1 MFKDLFS
8 LVRREQVS
16 LFIGA
21 GFSKEAC
28 APSVYD
34 LKKAILDE
42 IHDTEKRESHKEDS
56 LADLSNFFVNE
67 VHLGSRNRLI
77 RILHDAFD
85 FKPKCMDDHKLL
97 AKIPHFRRI
106 FTTNYDTLLEN
117 SYEQN
122 EVQVVRNDADCAY
135 INKLFTVFKIH
146 GDFTDPDSVVIT
158 ADDYEKFFSANKNPI
173 MRDLVKAEF
182 ATKNILFIGYSL
194 EDDNILDIIR
204 NVSEA
209 QKSNQNEMFLI
220 APGISQ
226 AKQEELKKLKV
237 HYFDTIANAFLK
249 QLVDELRE
257 HISEDF
263 RNKHISGE
271 TYTRF
276 LNPYHVLP
284 IVKTPVSGNNII
296 KKVES
301 TTEKPLQRQI
311 QMSVNAEIGEKLKNL
326 DFEKDGEIISNKF
339 FQKRP
344 CFRITD
350 NDLQKCR
357 YLVNGVVLTNDIKE
371 VIVSPIETKI
381 ELNFLIPSRNFFE
394 MVAAKVYRL
403 NDKAVRLDVDCD
415 IYIMRIEIRTMTE
428 DIITITFNFDFKKTY
443 KNNNDA
449 KKWIEIPCALFA
461 NENFFIQELSKRPL
475 NLTSSS
481 QSIKDNNFEC
491 FKQYYNDIERIEYAL
506 GKKFK
511 VYNECTEQNC
521 RIATY
526 ICSYLYR
533 EPLNIRCDSKD
544 GLNFS
549 TKIEEGG
556 GELIETFKL
565 NERISIIITEDK
577 ALNYELNDCIFNIP
591 FEYKILNSC
600 QITNIQ
606 KERNEQTYI
615 YFHYDQPT
623 YLLLFSS
630 KSVLEEFPDIKPL
643 DEIIKRIDYDN

>member
-8 LVRREQVS
+8 LVRSEQVS

-34 LKKAILDE
+34 LKKAILE
-42 IHDTEKRESHKEDS
+42 EVHDTEKKESHKNDS

-77 RILHDAFD
+77 RILHEAFD

-97 AKIPHFRRI
+97 AKIPHFKRI

-158 ADDYEKFFSANKNPI
+158 ADDYRQFFSTNKNPI
-173 MRDLVKAEF
+173 MWDLVKTEF

-220 APGISQ
+220 APGLSQ
-226 AKQEELKKLKV
+226 TKQEELKKLKI

-263 RNKHISGE
+263 KNKHITGE

-276 LNPYHVLP
+276 LNSYHVLP
-284 IVKTPVSGNNII
+284 IVKTPVNGNNVIRN
-296 KKVES
+296 VES
-301 TTEKPLQRQI
+301 TTENPLVHQI
-311 QMSVNAEIGEKLKNL
+311 QMSVKAEIGEKLKNL
-326 DFEKDGEIISNKF
+326 DFERDGEIIPNKI
-339 FQKRP
+339 FQQRP
-344 CFRITD
+344 CFRITG
-350 NDLQKCR
+350 NNLLKCQ
-357 YLVNGVVLTNDIKE
+357 YLVNNVVLTNDIKE
-371 VIVSPIETKI
+371 VIVSPVEKKFDLT
-381 ELNFLIPSRNFFE
+381 FQIPSRNFLE
-394 MVAAKVYRL
+394 TVTAKVYNL
-403 NDKAVRLDVDCD
+403 NDKAIRFDIDCD
-415 IYIMRIEIRTMTE
+415 IYVMRIELR
-428 DIITITFNFDFKKTY
+428 IIKEGLPITVTFNCDFKEKY
-443 KNNNDA
+443 KDNDNA
-449 KKWIEIPCALFA
+449 IKWIDIPCALFA
-461 NENFFIQELSKRPL
+461 NEEFIIQEFSHPL
-475 NLTSSS
+475 NLTSPPHLV
-481 QSIKDNNFEC
+481 KDNHFEC
-491 FKQYYNDIERIEYAL
+491 FKQYYKDVKRIELAL

-511 VYNECTEQNC
+511 VYNGYTEQSW
-521 RIATY
+521 RIASY
-526 ICSYLYR
+526 IYSYLYR
-533 EPLNIRCDSKD
+533 KPLNVRCDNKN
-544 GLNFS
+544 GFNFS
-549 TKIEEGG
+549 TKTEKG
-556 GELIETFKL
+556 GELIDSFKVNDHISIVTTEESVLNYKL
-565 NERISIIITEDK
+565 NDRT
-577 ALNYELNDCIFNIP
+577 FTIP
-591 FEYKILNSC
+591 FGYKILNTC

-606 KERNEQTYI
+606 KEENGQIRI
-615 YFHYDQPT
+615 DFHYNKPT
-623 YLLLFSS
+623 YSLLLSN
-630 KSVLEEFPDIKPL
+630 KSMSEEFPDMKPL
-643 DEIIKRIDYDN
+643 DAIIKKN

>member
-8 LVRREQVS
+8 LVRSEQVS

-34 LKKAILDE
+34 LKKAILE
-42 IHDTEKRESHKEDS
+42 EVHDTEKKESHKNDS

-77 RILHDAFD
+77 RILHEAFD

-97 AKIPHFRRI
+97 AKIPHFKRI

-158 ADDYEKFFSANKNPI
+158 ADDYRQFFSANKNPI
-173 MRDLVKAEF
+173 MWDLVKTEF

-220 APGISQ
+220 ASGLSQ
-226 AKQEELKKLKV
+226 AKQEELKKLKI

-263 RNKHISGE
+263 KNKHITGE

-276 LNPYHVLP
+276 LNSYHVLP
-284 IVKTPVSGNNII
+284 IVKTPVNGNNVIRN
-296 KKVES
+296 VES
-301 TTEKPLQRQI
+301 TTENPLVHQI
-311 QMSVNAEIGEKLKNL
+311 QMSVKAEIGEKLKNL
-326 DFEKDGEIISNKF
+326 DFERDGEIIPNKI
-339 FQKRP
+339 FQQRP
-344 CFRITD
+344 CFRITG
-350 NDLQKCR
+350 NNLLKCQ
-357 YLVNGVVLTNDIKE
+357 YLVNNVVLTNDIKE
-371 VIVSPIETKI
+371 VIVSPVEKKFDLT
-381 ELNFLIPSRNFFE
+381 FQIPSRNFLE
-394 MVAAKVYRL
+394 TVTAKVYNL
-403 NDKAVRLDVDCD
+403 NDKAIRFDIDCD
-415 IYIMRIEIRTMTE
+415 IYVMRIELR
-428 DIITITFNFDFKKTY
+428 IIKEGLPITVTFNFDFKEKY
-443 KNNNDA
+443 KDNDNA
-449 KKWIEIPCALFA
+449 IKWIDIPCALFA
-461 NENFFIQELSKRPL
+461 NEEFIIQEFSHPL
-475 NLTSSS
+475 NLTSPPHLV
-481 QSIKDNNFEC
+481 KGNHFEC
-491 FKQYYNDIERIEYAL
+491 FKQYYKDVKRIELAL

-511 VYNECTEQNC
+511 VYNGYTEQSW
-521 RIATY
+521 RIASY
-526 ICSYLYR
+526 IYSYLYR
-533 EPLNIRCDSKD
+533 KPLNVRCDNKN
-544 GLNFS
+544 GFNFS
-549 TKIEEGG
+549 TKTEKG
-556 GELIETFKL
+556 GELIDSFKVNDHISIVTTEESVLNYKL
-565 NERISIIITEDK
+565 NDRT
-577 ALNYELNDCIFNIP
+577 FTIP
-591 FEYKILNSC
+591 FGYKILNTC

-606 KERNEQTYI
+606 KEENGQIRI
-615 YFHYDQPT
+615 DFHYNKPT
-623 YLLLFSS
+623 YSLLLSN
-630 KSVLEEFPDIKPL
+630 KSMSEEFPDMKPL
-643 DEIIKRIDYDN
+643 DAIIKKN

>member
-1 MFKDLFS
+1 MFKYLFS
-8 LVRREQVS
+8 LVRHEQVS

-42 IHDTEKRESHKEDS
+42 VHDAEKKEFHRNDS
-56 LADLSNFFVNE
+56 LAELSNFFVNE

-77 RILHDAFD
+77 RILHKAFD

-97 AKIPHFRRI
+97 AKIPHFKRI

-158 ADDYEKFFSANKNPI
+158 ADDYRQFFTTNKNPI
-173 MRDLVKAEF
+173 MWDLVKTEF

-237 HYFDTIANAFLK
+237 HYFDTTANAFLK

-263 RNKHISGE
+263 KNKYISVE
-271 TYTRF
+271 TCTRF
-276 LNPYHVLP
+276 LKFYQILP
-284 IVKTPVSGNNII
+284 TVQTPINGNNVI
-296 KKVES
+296 KNVES
-301 TTEKPLQRQI
+301 TTEKPLQHQI
-311 QMSVNAEIGEKLKNL
+311 QMSVKAEIGEKLNNL
-326 DFEKDGEIISNKF
+326 DFEKDGEIIPNKF
-339 FQKRP
+339 CSSRP
-344 CFRITD
+344 CFRIAGD
-350 NDLQKCR
+350 NLLKCEH
-357 YLVNGVVLTNDIKE
+357 LVNGVVLTNDIKE
-371 VIVSPIETKI
+371 VIIAPVEQKLDLT
-381 ELNFLIPSRNFFE
+381 FWIPSKGFCERVTAN
-394 MVAAKVYRL
+394 VYRL
-403 NDKAVRLDVDCD
+403 NNKSIKLDIDCD
-415 IYIMRIEIRTMTE
+415 IYVMRIGLH
-428 DIITITFNFDFKKTY
+428 IIQEGCPITVTFNFDFKKKY
-443 KNNNDA
+443 KNNDNA
-449 KKWIEIPCALFA
+449 IKWIDVPCALFA
-461 NENFFIQELSKRPL
+461 NEVFIIQELSNYPL
-475 NLTSSS
+475 NLTSPL

-491 FKQYYNDIERIEYAL
+491 YKQYYKDVKQIEL
-506 GKKFK
+506 VSGKRFN
-511 VYNECTEQNC
+511 VYNECTERSW
-521 RIATY
+521 RIARY
-526 ICSYLYR
+526 ICSYLNR
-533 EPLNIRCDSKD
+533 EPLSIRC
-544 GLNFS
+544 
-549 TKIEEGG
+549 EEKNGFYFFAETEEA
-556 GELIETFKL
+556 GELVETFKV
-565 NERISIIITEDK
+565 NDHISIVTTEESV
-577 ALNYELNDCIFNIP
+577 LNYKLNDRTFTIP

-606 KERNEQTYI
+606 KEENGRICIE
-615 YFHYDQPT
+615 FHYDKST
-623 YLLLFSS
+623 YSLLLSN
-630 KSVLEEFPDIKPL
+630 KSMSEEFPDMKPL
-643 DEIIKRIDYDN
+643 DAIIKKN